1 MVKTGIRTIVWLA
14 VVLLLLTALLGVTP
28 TQAGEFIRDQW
39 NNVLVFLRTVFG
51 GGGITNP

>member
-1 MVKTGIRTIVWLA
+1 MVKTGIRGVVWLA

-39 NNVLVFLRTVFG
+39 NNVLEFLRTVFSG
-51 GGGITNP
+51 GLTNNT

>member
-1 MVKTGIRTIVWLA
+1 MVKTGIRSVVWLA

-39 NNVLVFLRTVFG
+39 NNVLEFLRTVFAG
-51 GGGITNP
+51 GLTSS